1 MPPEAKIEGVVY
13 RPALAAIAQVHL
25 LDRKFGVDSEVT
37 RAALVEKSEQRGSA
51 RWEEHTFNSALLDQ
65 AETLPAPSSRFGAIS
80 PPFDNAKLMTALQ
93 KDFTDWV
100 FRNTSVQARAN
111 TALKVFAGPDV
122 SSADFMRA
130 CSDAAS
136 RLRDAEIAKATSQI
150 DRQLKPLENKLAR
163 EQRELSENQVEH
175 EHRKW
180 EERSNLMELGAG
192 IIGMGRK
199 KRLSSHLSKR
209 RLSEQA
215 RADVDES
222 QKAIADHKRQIAELE
237 KRREEIV
244 SEINDRWGHV
254 VNDITEVSVK
264 PKKTDVFV
272 KLFGVVWMPYYV
284 VNTGAEGMELPAFG
298 EM

>member
-1 MPPEAKIEGVVY
+1 
-13 RPALAAIAQVHL
+13 
-25 LDRKFGVDSEVT
+25 
-37 RAALVEKSEQRGSA
+37 
-51 RWEEHTFNSALLDQ
+51 
-65 AETLPAPSSRFGAIS
+65 
-80 PPFDNAKLMTALQ
+80 MTALQ

>member
-1 MPPEAKIEGVVY
+1 
-13 RPALAAIAQVHL
+13 
-25 LDRKFGVDSEVT
+25 
-37 RAALVEKSEQRGSA
+37 
-51 RWEEHTFNSALLDQ
+51 
-65 AETLPAPSSRFGAIS
+65 
-80 PPFDNAKLMTALQ
+80 
-93 KDFTDWV
+93 
-100 FRNTSVQARAN
+100 
-111 TALKVFAGPDV
+111 
-122 SSADFMRA
+122 
-130 CSDAAS
+130 
-136 RLRDAEIAKATSQI
+136 
-150 DRQLKPLENKLAR
+150 
-163 EQRELSENQVEH
+163 
-175 EHRKW
+175 
-180 EERSNLMELGAG
+180 MELGAG